1 MLLLNFEAFRLR
13 TDVFA
18 ESGIPCSPAS
28 VLIFAVNE
36 LIQAV
41 AHILRCSPVLASSSG
56 SCGLALVVF
65 ISPRMNPIEKWAL
78 GSRSLKLLGST
89 FLGKSCKHLDLINL
103 EGLGPF
109 MLRWCTIYYHID
121 LVNILSFSIIMV
133 IDFNLVLPIIC
144 LK

>member
-13 TDVFA
+13 TYVFA
-18 ESGIPCSPAS
+18 ESGITCSPAS

-41 AHILRCSPVLASSSG
+41 AHILRCSPILTSSSG
-56 SCGLALVVF
+56 SCSLALVVF

-89 FLGKSCKHLDLINL
+89 FLGKSCKHFDLINL
-103 EGLGPF
+103 EGLGTF
-109 MLRWCTIYYHID
+109 MLRCTIYYHID
-121 LVNILSFSIIMV
+121 LVNIISFSIIMV
-133 IDFNLVLPIIC
+133 IDINLVLPIIC